1 MTKKVSVICH
11 SKRLN
16 AVYPTVP
23 RSSFY
28 VEYELNYKSIYSCD
42 FATLTRYNSRQTRFR
57 AKIFAPRLF
66 LDLEEYSYQISCDLV
81 RLEYNT
87 GLPNYAFIISMNSKK
102 IPKTS
107 VKKLMVVVTGYN

>member
-16 AVYPTVP
+16 ALYPKVP

-87 GLPNYAFIISMNSKK
+87 GFPTAA
-102 IPKTS
+102 
-107 VKKLMVVVTGYN
+107 